1 MEFARFEKP
10 AYCYR
15 YYQRGL
21 KTTETFTS
29 HALQCSCL
37 VQETCYV
44 LAVTNHV
51 PTCVEMIAGR

>member
-37 VQETCYV
+37 VQETC
-44 LAVTNHV
+44 
-51 PTCVEMIAGR
+51 